1 MVKAKNKIFHEKN
14 TELFL
19 RLYETEDKNEKE
31 LIINEIAEFNYNF
44 ALKLSHKY
52 IGTCKLDRDEIISAS
67 MLGLTKA
74 IKSFKL
80 EKGYLF
86 STYAGMCIEN
96 AIRMDL
102 RVAITRGK
110 LKSTSMELPI
120 GNEGKNELYLKD
132 IVVSGDDIQESI
144 ERGDTAK
151 ELMEIA
157 EKVLSERDLIIFKNY
172 LLPADEKLHNWQL
185 GKQVGL
191 SQGMISRISHKSCE
205 TVKKYFN
212 EKIGV
217 V

>member
-1 MVKAKNKIFHEKN
+1 MTKTKNKIFHEKN
-14 TELFL
+14 AELFL
-19 RLYETEDKNEKE
+19 RLSETEDKNEKE
-31 LIINEIAEFNYNF
+31 LIIDEIAELNYNF

-52 IGTCKLDRDEIISAS
+52 IGTCRLDTDEIISAS

-110 LKSTSMELPI
+110 LKPASMELPI
-120 GNEGKNELYLKD
+120 GNDGKNELYLKD
-132 IVVSGDDIQESI
+132 IVVSSDDIQENI

-157 EKVLSERDLIIFKNY
+157 EKILSERDLIIFKNY
-172 LLPADEKLHNWQL
+172 LLPADEKMLNRHL
-185 GKQVGL
+185 AKKMGL
-191 SQGMISRISHKSCE
+191 SQPQVSRISAKACK
-205 TVKKYFN
+205 TIKNYFN
-212 EKIGV
+212 EKMSV